1 MAKYPE
7 IPGGKPLAPERRT
20 WRRRITR
27 HLPRLSILVMTAM
40 LIGVVLW
47 PYVVISVPTGEVG
60 VLWYRLI
67 GFDPY
72 CMCLVRGTVLDPREI
87 REEGLHLI
95 APWNKLFL
103 YDLRLESTTQT
114 YNAISKDGVSMSVQV
129 NVRFQLQHHSVGVLH
144 KFIGPDYF
152 ATVVSPEIGSQ
163 TRQVISHYTAQE
175 VYTSREAIQDEIRD
189 NGQKSLGASLNK
201 LVQPEAMEQPDPK
214 HYNDFLQNS
223 IQILDTLVL
232 SIELPPAIVAAI
244 NRQTE
249 QFYQIQEYKFRVER
263 EAQESKRKQIEA
275 NGIAAFQQT
284 VSQGISDSYLRWR
297 GIEATLALAQ
307 SPNAKIVII
316 GTNKDGLPIILGNV
330 DTPAAP
336 NPAPQP
342 GASAP
347 PPPPGAPPGPK
358 DRMPTGALSTPP
370 EAEPTAGDTPPATD
384 PAPANTDK
392 SAGSSGP
399 HGLSDLQ
406 ALLSRL
412 SGALRSSESAPP
424 PGTATQPKE

>member
-1 MAKYPE
+1 MATYSE
-7 IPGGKPLAPERRT
+7 YLDSKPLPKRG
-20 WRRRITR
+20 WRRIRR
-27 HLPRLSILVMTAM
+27 HLPRLSVLFMTLL
-40 LIGVVLW
+40 LIAIVLW
-47 PYVVISVPTGEVG
+47 PYVVVSVPTGQVG

-72 CMCLVRGTVLDPREI
+72 CMCLVRGTVLDPRDI

-95 APWNKLFL
+95 MPWNKLYL

-129 NVRFQLQHHSVGVLH
+129 NVRYQLQHNSVAVLH

-152 ATVVSPEIGSQ
+152 ATVISPEIGSQ
-163 TRQVISHYTAQE
+163 TRQIISQYTAE
-175 VYTSREAIQDEIRD
+175 KVYTSREAIQEEIRD
-189 NGQKSLGASLNK
+189 SGQKALGASLNK

-214 HYNDFLQNS
+214 HYNDFLQS
-223 IQILDTLVL
+223 AIQLLDTLVL
-232 SIELPPAIVAAI
+232 GIELPPAIVAAI

-249 QFYQIQEYKFRVER
+249 QYYQIQEYKFRVER

-275 NGIAAFQQT
+275 NGIAAFQRT

-330 DTPAAP
+330 DTPPGSGITPQPPANGAAP
-336 NPAPQP
+336 PSGAPPAASDKSSSGAPAPGDGTTDADRVGQSTGNAPLASDAAPP
-342 GASAP
+342 GAS
-347 PPPPGAPPGPK
+347 GPYG
-358 DRMPTGALSTPP
+358 MCGF
-370 EAEPTAGDTPPATD
+370 EAI
-384 PAPANTDK
+384 
-392 SAGSSGP
+392 
-399 HGLSDLQ
+399 
-406 ALLSRL
+406 LSRL
-412 SGALRSSESAPP
+412 YSPFRATDSVPPADTGAAP
-424 PGTATQPKE
+424 KH

>member
-1 MAKYPE
+1 MATYSE
-7 IPGGKPLAPERRT
+7 FLDSKPLPQKRGW
-20 WRRRITR
+20 WRSIRR
-27 HLPRLSILVMTAM
+27 HLPRLSVLLMTLL
-40 LIGVVLW
+40 LIAVVLW
-47 PYVVISVPTGEVG
+47 PYVVISVPTGQVG

-95 APWNKLFL
+95 MPWNKLYL
-103 YDLRLESTTQT
+103 YDLRLESVMQT

-129 NVRFQLQHHSVGVLH
+129 NVRYQLQHNSVAVLH
-144 KFIGPDYF
+144 KFIGPNYF
-152 ATVVSPEIGSQ
+152 ATVISPEIGSQ
-163 TRQVISHYTAQE
+163 TRQVISRYTAEQ
-175 VYTSREAIQDEIRD
+175 VYTSREQIQAEIRD
-189 NGQKSLGASLNK
+189 SGQKALGASLNK

-214 HYNDFLQNS
+214 HYNDFLQS
-223 IQILDTLVL
+223 AIQLLDTLVL

-249 QFYQIQEYKFRVER
+249 QYYQIQEYKFRVER

-275 NGIAAFQQT
+275 NGIAAFQRT

-330 DTPAAP
+330 CRQPLAVGLQLLNGGVALLDIADIELAAP
-336 NPAPQP
+336 KIA
-342 GASAP
+342 A
-347 PPPPGAPPGPK
+347 
-358 DRMPTGALSTPP
+358 DHY
-370 EAEPTAGDTPPATD
+370 E
-384 PAPANTDK
+384 
-392 SAGSSGP
+392 
-399 HGLSDLQ
+399 
-406 ALLSRL
+406 
-412 SGALRSSESAPP
+412 
-424 PGTATQPKE
+424 

>member
-1 MAKYPE
+1 MATYSE
-7 IPGGKPLAPERRT
+7 YLDSKPLPQKRGR
-20 WRRRITR
+20 WRSIRR
-27 HLPRLSILVMTAM
+27 HLPRLSVLLMTLL
-40 LIGVVLW
+40 LIAVVLW
-47 PYVVISVPTGEVG
+47 PYVVISVPTGQVG

-72 CMCLVRGTVLDPREI
+72 CLCLVRGTVLDPKEI

-95 APWNKLFL
+95 LPWNKLYL

-129 NVRFQLQHHSVGVLH
+129 SLRYQLQHNSVAVLH
-144 KFIGPDYF
+144 KFIGPNYF
-152 ATVVSPEIGSQ
+152 ATVISPEIGSQ
-163 TRQVISHYTAQE
+163 TRQVISRYTAEQ
-175 VYTSREAIQDEIRD
+175 VYTSREQIQAEIRD
-189 NGQKSLGASLNK
+189 SGQKALGASLNK

-214 HYNDFLQNS
+214 HYNDFLQS
-223 IQILDTLVL
+223 AIQLLDTLVL

-249 QFYQIQEYKFRVER
+249 QYYLIQEYKFRVER

-275 NGIAAFQQT
+275 NGIAAFQRT

-330 DTPAAP
+330 DSPAAP
-336 NPAPQP
+336 EPQP
-342 GASAP
+342 GQ
-347 PPPPGAPPGPK
+347 PGANDQTAPQKAPS
-358 DRMPTGALSTPP
+358 GA
-370 EAEPTAGDTPPATD
+370 APAT
-384 PAPANTDK
+384 
-392 SAGSSGP
+392 
-399 HGLSDLQ
+399 
-406 ALLSRL
+406 
-412 SGALRSSESAPP
+412 
-424 PGTATQPKE
+424 PGGQPN